1 MPVWPMQMRSFT
13 GGSTILFNHL
23 FWGSLRSIICNFIPK
38 SIPVQIFS
46 CEFCD
51 FFQNSFFAEY
61 YWVTG
66 PINANEINIYFQ
78 LIFHFY
84 TPWKHQKHHGF
95 YDVFRGYRKRPVAWN
110 ELSPFLL
117 IYKYS
122 TLNSQKCKFIVQNS
136 HFPRSKKQWLIL
148 DQINP

>member
-1 MPVWPMQMRSFT
+1 MHVWSMQMRSFT

-51 FFQNSFFAEY
+51 FFQNSFFAEH

-84 TPWKHQKHHGF
+84 TPWKHQKH
-95 YDVFRGYRKRPVAWN
+95 DVFRGYRKRPVAWN

-117 IYKYS
+117 IYNYS
-122 TLNSQKCKFIVQNS
+122 TLNSQTCKFIVQNS